1 MSKILAISDI
11 HIHDYPNRNP
21 NDRFRL
27 DQSSTVADNIIAVAQ
42 QEGIDTIVIAG
53 DTLEK
58 SMTRA
63 YILGNARN
71 FLWKIMSYF
80 REGFIIWGNHDLDT
94 KGSNQSDED
103 CYLSLF
109 LPPNLHY
116 ADHKT
121 IKIDNTSIAFSN
133 WYPEFDLSWIQEPVD
148 VLFTH
153 ATIDYSGGNSMFKSQ
168 VLDESKFSLAICG
181 DIHKPARI
189 GKYVS
194 IGIPQK
200 CKMSDSDD
208 LTGFVYDCVT
218 HQCDWVNLNPF
229 DNLMKF
235 RYTTD
240 SSLEGWDPGTRTWS
254 IYQPSAIDTNTPGN
268 SGGSINIPSWTL
280 IEQLINS
287 LIINY
292 ELTGVH
298 DQVLKN
304 LGDDCSRE
312 VDFNFTLTR
321 LYCKNW
327 RSIGESEIFFNEG
340 DKILITGQNGS
351 GKSSLLS
358 ALRFAFKKPNNIADF
373 LRYGEK
379 EVITEVDFIYQGINY
394 KIRKGKKGSKLD
406 YGLWI
411 DGNLKKY
418 NNSSQFDNDLLVR
431 FPFIEYMDT
440 FFFDSNHHRFIGDL
454 TPERKSEIISK
465 FYKLDKIDA
474 YNEEAIKLLT
484 DLNTKETPLKEKIT
498 NLTGRLQV
506 ASEEL
511 SKIEV
516 PGWDKK
522 SLIESRDRAL
532 TWQKKYNE
540 LNNYNLAVSTIN
552 GQIQSESERLIGM
565 NNKLSELREY
575 QEINTDIESTRSQKQ
590 ALTEERESF
599 NVIIFE
605 YNQLNSELTKLGNEG
620 TRLSNERSGLDKT
633 RVCSVCGQVITN
645 TESLEKHKLELD
657 QKLLDLGNQYKA
669 KKLEL
674 DQVIEK
680 LNNTDQQRKA
690 LTEQIEILDRKVLE
704 LIREKTEL
712 EQCQSEI
719 QKITNTL
726 ENLQTR
732 LSSYSQPE
740 KVDPLP
746 ENFYELLSG
755 VNEKINAWDRIE
767 KLNLDIYNY
776 QEEIKSIQ
784 EGLNILSGM
793 RSDVERYITLTNSDG
808 EIYKQIF
815 EKLASQFTDNLV
827 KYEVT
832 SDNRKGKRNRAGFN
846 FDCSYN
852 NNGNWVSY
860 DNCSSG
866 QQTVLDVNFLNKI
879 VNRLG
884 LLVMDEFLKHLD
896 PRNHDICIDMI
907 SAMNV
912 GCILLSSHMES
923 IASFNNRSCTL
934 EMEHGVT
941 KINLV

>member
-1 MSKILAISDI
+1 MSKILAIADI

-27 DQSSTVADNIIAVAQ
+27 DQSSIVADNIIAVAQ
-42 QEGIDTIVIAG
+42 REGIDTIVIAG

-80 REGFIIWGNHDLDT
+80 KEGFIIWGNHDLDT
-94 KGSNQSDED
+94 KSSNQSDED

-116 ADHKT
+116 ADHRT
-121 IKIDNTSIAFSN
+121 IRIDNTSIAFSN
-133 WYPEFDLSWIQEPVD
+133 WYPEFDLSWITSPVD

-168 VLDESKFSLAICG
+168 VLDESKFGLAICG

-208 LTGFVYDCVT
+208 LTGFVYDCET

-240 SSLEGWDPGTRTWS
+240 SSLEGWDPGTKTWS
-254 IYQPSAIDTNTPGN
+254 IYQPTAINTSSNASSGN
-268 SGGSINIPSWTL
+268 INIPNWTL

-298 DQVLKN
+298 DQILKN
-304 LGDDCSRE
+304 IGDDCSRE
-312 VDFNFTLTR
+312 VDFNFILTR

-379 EVITEVDFIYQGINY
+379 DVVTEVDFIYQGINY

-418 NNSSQFDNDLLVR
+418 NNSGQFDNDLLTR

-440 FFFDSNHHRFIGDL
+440 FFFDANHHRFIGDL

-474 YNEEAIKLLT
+474 YNEEAVKLLT
-484 DLNTKETPLKEKIT
+484 ELNTKETPLKDRSI
-498 NLTGRLQV
+498 NLMGRLQV

-516 PGWDKK
+516 PSWDKK
-522 SLIESRDRAL
+522 SLIDSRDRAL
-532 TWQKKYNE
+532 TWQRKFNE
-540 LNNYNLAVSTIN
+540 LNNYNLAVSSLN
-552 GQIQSESERLIGM
+552 GQIQNEQERLV
-565 NNKLSELREY
+565 NARNKLISLRNGDDINF
-575 QEINTDIESTRSQKQ
+575 EINNIKSQKQ
-590 ALTEERESF
+590 LLINERESF
-599 NVIIFE
+599 NVIIYE
-605 YNQLNSELTKLGNEG
+605 YNQINSELNKLIEEGNK
-620 TRLSNERSGLDKT
+620 LSRERSELDKT
-633 RVCSVCGQVITN
+633 RVCSVCGQVITS

-657 QKLLDLGNQYKA
+657 QKLLDLQSQYNS
-669 KKLEL
+669 KKSEL
-674 DQVIEK
+674 DTIVEK
-680 LNNTDQQRKA
+680 LNNTDEQRKL
-690 LTEQIEILDRKVLE
+690 LTEHIESLDSKILE

-712 EQCQSEI
+712 DQCQTEI
-719 QKITNTL
+719 LKIT
-726 ENLQTR
+726 ENLNNLQNKIN
-732 LSSYSQPE
+732 SYSQPE

-767 KLNLDIYNY
+767 KLNSDINNY
-776 QEEIKSIQ
+776 QEEINSIQ
-784 EGLNILSGM
+784 GDLSLLSEM
-793 RSDVERYITLTNSDG
+793 KADVEKYITLTNSDG

-815 EKLASQFTDNLV
+815 EKLAYQFTDNLV

-879 VNRLG
+879 VSRLG

-907 SAMNV
+907 SGMNV

-923 IASFNNRSCTL
+923 ITSFNNRSCLL

-941 KINLV
+941 KININ

>member
-1 MSKILAISDI
+1 MSKILAIADI

-27 DQSSTVADNIIAVAQ
+27 DQSSIVADNIIAVAQ
-42 QEGIDTIVIAG
+42 REGIDTIVIAG

-94 KGSNQSDED
+94 KGSNQLDED

-116 ADHKT
+116 ADHRT

-133 WYPEFDLSWIQEPVD
+133 WYPEFDLSWITEPVD

-168 VLDESKFSLAICG
+168 VLDESKFGLAICG
-181 DIHKPARI
+181 DIHKAARI

-200 CKMSDSDD
+200 CKMSDSDE
-208 LTGFVYDCVT
+208 LTGFIYDCIT

-235 RYTTD
+235 RYTND
-240 SSLEGWDPGTRTWS
+240 SSLEGWDPGTKTWS
-254 IYQPSAIDTNTPGN
+254 IYQPITINTSGN
-268 SGGSINIPSWTL
+268 SGQIVNIPNWTM

-304 LGDDCSRE
+304 IGDDCSRE
-312 VDFNFTLTR
+312 VDFNFTLQR

-327 RSIGESEIFFNEG
+327 RSIGETEIFFNEG

-379 EVITEVDFIYQGINY
+379 EVVTEVEFLYQGINY
-394 KIRKGKKGSKLD
+394 KIRKGKKGTKLD

-411 DGNLKKY
+411 DGVLKKY
-418 NNSSQFDNDLLVR
+418 NNSGQFDNDLLTR

-474 YNEEAIKLLT
+474 YNEEAIKLMT
-484 DLNTKETPLKEKIT
+484 ELNTRETPLREKST
-498 NLTGRLQV
+498 NIMGRLQV

-511 SKIEV
+511 NKIEV
-516 PGWDKK
+516 PGWTKE
-522 SLIESRDRAL
+522 SLIESRNRAL
-532 TWQKKYNE
+532 TWQKKYND
-540 LNNYNLAVSTIN
+540 LNNYNLAVSSLS
-552 GQIQSESERLIGM
+552 GQIQSEQERLKNVQDHLNKLRNFEEINSDIEAVKNQKQSLSDELSGL
-565 NNKLSELREY
+565 NIIVYEYNIKLNELNKLSEEGNKLS
-575 QEINTDIESTRSQKQ
+575 QERAE
-590 ALTEERESF
+590 
-599 NVIIFE
+599 
-605 YNQLNSELTKLGNEG
+605 
-620 TRLSNERSGLDKT
+620 LDKT
-633 RVCSVCGQVITN
+633 KVCSVCGQIITN
-645 TESLEKHKLELD
+645 TDSLEKHKVELD
-657 QKLLDLGNQYKA
+657 QKLSDLASQYNN
-669 KKLEL
+669 KKIELESMI
-674 DQVIEK
+674 DKI
-680 LNNTDQQRKA
+680 NNTDLTRKT
-690 LTEQIEILDRKVLE
+690 LSDKINNLEFHIIELVK
-704 LIREKTEL
+704 EKAEL
-712 EQCQSEI
+712 EQCQKDVSNI
-719 QKITNTL
+719 INNL
-726 ENLQTR
+726 DNLQR
-732 LSSYSQPE
+732 KLNSYTQPE
-740 KVDPLP
+740 KVEPLP

-767 KLNLDIYNY
+767 RLNSDINNY
-776 QEEIKSIQ
+776 QFEINSIQ
-784 EGLNILSGM
+784 KDLEILSM
-793 RSDVERYITLTNSDG
+793 MKNDVEKYVSLTNPDG

-815 EKLASQFTDNLV
+815 EKLATQFTDNLV
-827 KYEVT
+827 RYEVT
-832 SDNRKGKRNRAGFN
+832 NDNRKGKRNRAGFN

-896 PRNHDICIDMI
+896 PKNHDICIDMI
-907 SAMNV
+907 SNMNV

-934 EMEHGVT
+934 EMEHGIT